1 MTACQSTGYRREE
14 YRSRI
19 EKRGGTVRPYADV
32 THEHD
37 ERNPMSE
44 QNFTAEEREA
54 MKDTAKERRTA
65 RSRAK
70 KSPEE
75 VRAEGEA
82 DLKAAFEKLSGEDL
96 AIAEGL
102 HALVSEVAPDL
113 VPRTYYGMPAWA
125 KDGKV
130 LCFFQ
135 PAGKFK
141 TRYGTLGFEQP
152 ANLDEGTLWPTAYAI
167 LELDDP
173 NREFLAE
180 RIRRAIS

>member
-1 MTACQSTGYRREE
+1 MAEKETGF
-14 YRSRI
+14 S
-19 EKRGGTVRPYADV
+19 
-32 THEHD
+32 
-37 ERNPMSE
+37 
-44 QNFTAEEREA
+44 AEEREA
-54 MKDTAKERRTA
+54 MKAAADDKKKA

-82 DLKAAFEKLSGEDL
+82 DLKASLAKLSD
-96 AIAEGL
+96 ADRVIAEGL
-102 HALVSEVAPDL
+102 HDLVSEVAPEL

-135 PAGKFK
+135 PASKFK
-141 TRYGTLGFEQP
+141 TRYGTFGFEQP
-152 ANLDEGTLWPTAYAI
+152 ANLDDGTLWPTAYAV
-167 LELDDP
+167 LELDTA

-180 RIRRAIS
+180 RVRAAVS